1 MLTRFVRIQ
10 LIIFT
15 IVGVI
20 GISVMV
26 LGYMQVPTMLGI
38 GHLTVKLE
46 LPASGGLYQLSN
58 VTYRGVQIGK
68 VTNVDVMDD
77 KHVEATLSLNTSPRI
92 PSALTAQVRS
102 ISAVGEQ
109 YVDLQPR
116 GESGPYLQNG
126 SVIPL
131 SETAIPQR
139 VGPML
144 DQLNGLVGSIP
155 QDKFGQLLDESF
167 KAFDGAGYD
176 FGSLLDSTAK
186 LTGDLNGVA
195 DQTRALIDDSGPLL
209 DSQAQSA
216 EAIHT
221 WTRSLAGVT
230 AQVTRNDPQIRTL
243 LHTGPGAAD
252 EVSTLLSDVKP
263 TLPVLLANLTAIGQ
277 IGVTYNPS
285 IEQLLVLLPAYVAA
299 IQSASPANNPTGL
312 ALGSFSTTIADPPAC
327 TVGFLPPS
335 TWRSPAE
342 TSETDTPDGLYC
354 KLPQD
359 SPISVRGA
367 RNYPCMGHP
376 GKRAPTVQ
384 LCDDPKGFVP
394 LAERQH
400 ALGPYPLDPNLIAQ
414 GVPLDDRVNPDAN
427 IYGPIAGTPLPP
439 GTPPTPETTPPGP
452 ADPTPDTTPPDASP
466 VPTPSAPTVDAPLPA
481 ETPPPDAP
489 PPAAPSSFNGSGR
502 GASPSIAVVH
512 YNPRTGAYMGSDGHL
527 YHQANLTPSAPK
539 AWTDLIMGGQ

>member
-1 MLTRFVRIQ
+1 MLTRLVRTQ

-15 IVGVI
+15 VVGFI
-20 GISVMV
+20 GIAVMV
-26 LGYMQVPTMLGI
+26 LGYMQVPTMLGV

-46 LPASGGLYQLSN
+46 LPASGGLYRLGN

-68 VTNVDVMDD
+68 VTGVEVIDD
-77 KHVEATLSLNTSPRI
+77 KHVEATLSLNTSPRV

-109 YVDLQPR
+109 YVDLQPQND
-116 GESGPYLQNG
+116 SGPYLQDE

-131 SETAIPQR
+131 SATVIPQQ

-144 DQLNGLVGSIP
+144 DQLNALVGSIP

-176 FGSLLDSTAK
+176 FGSLLDSSAK
-186 LTGDLNGVA
+186 VTGALNGVA

-209 DSQAQSA
+209 DTQAQNA

-221 WTRSLAGVT
+221 WTRSLAGIT
-230 AQVTRNDPQIRTL
+230 AQLTRNDPQVRTL
-243 LHTGPGAAD
+243 LQTGPGAAD
-252 EVSTLLSDVKP
+252 EVSKLLSDVKP
-263 TLPVLLANLTAIGQ
+263 TLPVLLANLGAIGQ
-277 IGVTYNPS
+277 IGVTYNAS
-285 IEQLLVLLPAYVAA
+285 IEQLLVLLPAYSAA
-299 IQSASPANNPTGL
+299 IQSVAPVNNPTGL
-312 ALGSFSTTIADPPAC
+312 ALGDFSTTIADPPAC

-335 TWRSPAE
+335 TWRSPAD

-359 SPISVRGA
+359 SSIAVRGA

-384 LCDDPKGFVP
+384 LCDDPRGFVP

-400 ALGPYPLDPNLIAQ
+400 VLGPYPLDPNLIAQ
-414 GVPLDDRVNPDAN
+414 GVPADDRVNHDAN
-427 IYGPIAGTPLPP
+427 IYGPIQGTPLPP
-439 GTPPTPETTPPGP
+439 GLSPVAEAAPPGP
-452 ADPTPDTTPPDASP
+452 ADPAPDATSP
-466 VPTPSAPTVDAPLPA
+466 GDSPAPNTSVPTADLPTPA
-481 ETPPPDAP
+481 
-489 PPAAPSSFNGSGR
+489 AAPSSYARGGT
-502 GASPSIAVVH
+502 GASPSVAVVH

-527 YHQANLTPSAPK
+527 YHQANLGPTTPK
-539 AWTDLIMGGQ
+539 AWTDLILGGQ

>member
-1 MLTRFVRIQ
+1 MLTRFVRNQ

-15 IVGVI
+15 IAGIIGVV
-20 GISVMV
+20 VMV
-26 LGYMQVPTMLGI
+26 LGYMQVPTLLGI

-46 LPASGGLYQLSN
+46 LPASGGLYRFSN
-58 VTYRGVQIGK
+58 VTYRGVEVGK
-68 VTNVDVMDD
+68 VTEVKPVDGN
-77 KHVEATLSLNTSPRI
+77 HVEATLSLNKSPII
-92 PSALTAQVRS
+92 PSTLTAQVRS
-102 ISAVGEQ
+102 MSAVGEQ

-116 GESGPYLQNG
+116 DEAGPFLQDG

-131 SETAIPQR
+131 QNTVIPQQ

-144 DQLNGLVGSIP
+144 DQLNSLVTSIP
-155 QDKFGQLLDESF
+155 QDKFGELLDESF

-186 LTGDLNGVA
+186 VTGNLNGIA

-209 DSQAQSA
+209 DSQAQSTD
-216 EAIHT
+216 AIRI
-221 WTRSLAGVT
+221 WTHSLAGVT
-230 AQVTRNDPQIRTL
+230 DQVTHNDPQIRTL
-243 LHTGPGAAD
+243 LQTGSGAAD
-252 EVSTLLSDVKP
+252 EVSKLLTDIKP
-263 TLPVLLANLTAIGQ
+263 TLPVLLADLTTIGQ

-285 IEQLLVLLPAYVAA
+285 IEQLLILLPAYASA
-299 IQSASPANNPTGL
+299 IQSVAPVNNPTGL
-312 ALGSFSTTIADPPAC
+312 ALGDFSVTVADPPAC

-335 TWRSPAE
+335 AWRSPEE

-359 SPISVRGA
+359 SPIAVRGA

-414 GVPLDDRVNPDAN
+414 GIPPDDRVDADDRL
-427 IYGPIAGTPLPP
+427 YGPIEGTPLPP
-439 GTPPTPETTPPGP
+439 GLPPAPAAPAQTPPSPTDDTTTP
-452 ADPTPDTTPPDASP
+452 ANS
-466 VPTPSAPTVDAPLPA
+466 SPLP
-481 ETPPPDAP
+481 EPPPD
-489 PPAAPSSFNGSGR
+489 PAATLNSFAGNET
-502 GASPSIAVVH
+502 GASASAAVAQ
-512 YNPRTGAYMGSDGHL
+512 YNPRTGAYMAADGHL
-527 YHQANLTPSAPK
+527 YRQSNLATAAPK
-539 AWTDLIMGGQ
+539 AWTDLVLGAQ

>member
-1 MLTRFVRIQ
+1 MLTRLVRTQ
-10 LIIFT
+10 LVIFT
-15 IVGVI
+15 VVGVI
-20 GISVMV
+20 GIAVMV

-46 LPASGGLYQLSN
+46 LPASGGLYRLSN
-58 VTYRGVQIGK
+58 VTYRGVQIGT
-68 VTNVDVMDD
+68 VTNVDVVDD
-77 KHVEATLSLNTSPRI
+77 KHVEATLSLNTSPRV

-126 SVIPL
+126 SVIP
-131 SETAIPQR
+131 SSDTAIPQP

-155 QDKFGQLLDESF
+155 QDKFSQLLDESF

-176 FGSLLDSTAK
+176 FGSLLDSSAK
-186 LTGDLNGVA
+186 VTGDLNGVTN
-195 DQTRALIDDSGPLL
+195 QTRSLIEDGGPLL
-209 DSQAQSA
+209 DSQAQTT

-221 WTRSLAGVT
+221 WSHSLADVT

-243 LHTGPGAAD
+243 LQAGPGAAD

-263 TLPVLLANLTAIGQ
+263 TLPVLLANLGAIGQ

-285 IEQLLVLLPAYVAA
+285 IEQLLVLLPAYVSA
-299 IQSASPANNPTGL
+299 IQSVAPVNNPTGL
-312 ALGSFSTTIADPPAC
+312 ALGDFSATVADPPAC

-335 TWRSPAE
+335 TWRSPAD
-342 TSETDTPDGLYC
+342 TSETETPDGLYC

-359 SPISVRGA
+359 SPIAVRGA

-384 LCDDPKGFVP
+384 LCDDPRGFAP
-394 LAERQH
+394 LAQRQH
-400 ALGPYPLDPNLIAQ
+400 ALGPYPLDPSLIAQ
-414 GVPLDDRVNPDAN
+414 GIPPDDRVTHDAN
-427 IYGPIAGTPLPP
+427 IFGPIQGTPLPP
-439 GTPPTPETTPPGP
+439 GVTPVPGAAPPGP
-452 ADPTPDTTPPDASP
+452 SDPA
-466 VPTPSAPTVDAPLPA
+466 
-481 ETPPPDAP
+481 PDAP
-489 PPAAPSSFNGSGR
+489 PPNVSPAPNASVPTDDTPAPAGAPAPPAASPSSFSGSGI
-502 GASPSIAVVH
+502 GASPSVAVVH
-512 YNPRTGAYMGSDGHL
+512 YNPRTGAYMGPDGHL
-527 YHQANLTPSAPK
+527 YHQENLGPTTPK
-539 AWTDLIMGGQ
+539 AWTDMILGGQ